1 MRAVSGGMSGLASAG
16 AGGGVWSG
24 LNLYSSRVQPAQAG
38 LVTSK
43 IFNFIIISLVTPHSQ
58 ISFSGS
64 Q

>member
-1 MRAVSGGMSGLASAG
+1 MSGLASAG

-43 IFNFIIISLVTPHSQ
+43 IFNFIIISLVT
-58 ISFSGS
+58 SGTFA
-64 Q
+64 